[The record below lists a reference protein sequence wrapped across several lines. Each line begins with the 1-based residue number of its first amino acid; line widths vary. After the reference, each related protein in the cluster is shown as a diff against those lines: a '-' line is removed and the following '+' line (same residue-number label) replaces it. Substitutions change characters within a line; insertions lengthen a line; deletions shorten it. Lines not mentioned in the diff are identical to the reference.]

1 MRTLFALIIVI
12 IIQPSNLFSGEPMSA
27 IDWISKSSRKDII
40 QSIEKNFDI
49 DELEEDSSTILKSN
63 LGLISLNTIGII
75 AAENLELP
83 KDIWKDSKEST
94 LTNILINFPEI
105 RLLEGNIFFRK
116 LLIAEGSPPITDD
129 TKSEFLVQRLKSLM
143 ELGALEEVDT
153 ILKLANS
160 NSKSLLEVWKD
171 NALLT
176 GRLSDYCEKI
186 TSYPNLETEEEIK
199 ILCLASRKE
208 WKTASFVLKSS
219 VLLGNISKVNEELL
233 LLYLDPKFNTS
244 INFAEEEVLSPLTFY
259 LGKILSIRL
268 KDRNLSKKYYF
279 LDINNKYDFDK
290 RLAAKKLYIKS
301 GTLPFYEILND
312 INEPFYDYNYINF
325 DELISSEKFLMT
337 KNKYA
342 AEEVQNTIIRLSH
355 SFEDPD
361 LLIPLLKFFSEKMEK
376 AYRVNPIEKNNQFFI
391 LSYLLGNSWFPI
403 SPIKI
408 NRYGD
413 LLIAKNIKSK
423 TLKKEMI
430 ENEIN
435 CDKFCFSI
443 SESFLEPKND
453 RYRFRNPPKKE
464 RVGEKLLTGLK
475 LLSQA
480 EESSPKNIS
489 RGLTLI
495 IEAGQR
501 RAAEKFAIEIL
512 IRRHLQKKQLEE
524 DRIKGMITAFKNQ
537 KDIQRFEKNNI
548 KLETRIEQTFQ
559 NFSKI
564 LDIRANKI
572 NIGEKDFELKG
583 KIRANKFSLE
593 LRHDF

>member
-1 MRTLFALIIVI
+1 M
-12 IIQPSNLFSGEPMSA
+12 
-27 IDWISKSSRKDII
+27 
-40 QSIEKNFDI
+40 
-49 DELEEDSSTILKSN
+49 
-63 LGLISLNTIGII
+63 NTIGII

-94 LTNILINFPEI
+94 LTSILRNFPEI

-176 GRLSDYCEKI
+176 NRLSNYCEKI
-186 TSYPNLETEEEIK
+186 ALYPNLETEEEIK
-199 ILCLASRKE
+199 ILCLANRKE

-219 VLLGNISKVNEELL
+219 VLLGNISKINEELL

-244 INFAEEEVLSPLTFY
+244 TNFAEEEVLSPLTFY

-268 KDRNLSKKYYF
+268 KDRNLTKKYYF

-290 RLAAKKLYIKS
+290 RLAAKKMYVKS

-312 INEPFYDYNYINF
+312 IDEPFYSYNYINF
-325 DELISSEKFLMT
+325 DELISSDKFLMT
-337 KNKYA
+337 KNKYV
-342 AEEVQNTIIRLSH
+342 AEEVQKVIIRLSH
-355 SFEDPD
+355 NFEDPD
-361 LLIPLLKFFSEKMEK
+361 LLIPLLKFFSKKMEK
-376 AYRVNPIEKNNQFFI
+376 AYSINPIEKSDQFFI
-391 LSYLLGNSWFPI
+391 LSYLLGNSWLPI

-408 NRYGD
+408 NKYGD

-423 TLKKEMI
+423 TLTKEMI
-430 ENEIN
+430 EDEIN
-435 CDKFCFSI
+435 CDKFCLSI
-443 SESFLEPKND
+443 SETFLEPKND

-489 RGLTLI
+489 SGLTLI
-495 IEAGQR
+495 MEAGQR

-512 IRRHLQKKQLEE
+512 IRRHLKKKHLEE
-524 DRIKGMITAFKNQ
+524 DRIKGMIAAFKNQ
-537 KDIQRFEKNNI
+537 KDMQRFEKNNN
-548 KLETRIEQTFQ
+548 KLKTPIEQNFQ

-564 LDIRANKI
+564 LDIKANKI
-572 NIGEKDFELKG
+572 NIGEKNFELKG

>member
-1 MRTLFALIIVI
+1 MRTLFLLIIVV
-12 IIQPSNLFSGEPMSA
+12 IIQPSSLFSGEPMSA

-40 QSIEKNFDI
+40 QSIEENFDI
-49 DELEEDSSTILKSN
+49 KDLEEGFSTILESN
-63 LGLISLNTIGII
+63 LGLISLNSIGIV

-94 LTNILINFPEI
+94 LTSILRNFPEI
-105 RLLEGNIFFRK
+105 RLLEGNIFLRK

-176 GRLSDYCEKI
+176 NRLSNYCEKI
-186 TSYPNLETEEEIK
+186 ALYPNLETEEEIK
-199 ILCLASRKE
+199 ILCLANRKE
-208 WKTASFVLKSS
+208 WKTANFVLKSS

-244 INFAEEEVLSPLTFY
+244 TNFAEEEVLSPLTFY

-268 KDRNLSKKYYF
+268 KDKNLSKKYYF
-279 LDINNKYDFDK
+279 LDINNKNDFDK
-290 RLAAKKLYIKS
+290 RLAAKKMYIKS
-301 GTLPFYEILND
+301 GSLPFYEILND

-325 DELISSEKFLMT
+325 DELISSDKFLMT
-337 KNKYA
+337 KNEYA
-342 AEEVQNTIIRLSH
+342 AEEVQKVIIRLSH
-355 SFEDPD
+355 NFEDPD

-376 AYRVNPIEKNNQFFI
+376 AYRINPIEKSNQFFI
-391 LSYLLGNSWFPI
+391 LSYLLGDSWFPI

-423 TLKKEMI
+423 TLTKEMI

-435 CDKFCFSI
+435 CDKFCLSI
-443 SESFLEPKND
+443 SEIFLEPKND

-495 IEAGQR
+495 MEAGQR
-501 RAAEKFAIEIL
+501 GVAEKFAIEIL
-512 IRRHLQKKQLEE
+512 IRRHLKKKHLEE
-524 DRIKGMITAFKNQ
+524 DRIKGMIAAFKNQ
-537 KDIQRFEKNNI
+537 KDIQRFEKNNN
-548 KLETRIEQTFQ
+548 KLETHIEQTFQ

-572 NIGEKDFELKG
+572 NIGEKNFELKG